1 MPEGISSRRISS
13 TEQTAEHTSYYTHY
27 SSDKSAC
34 SDLHNI
40 TYIIGGSG
48 VRLCDLPFKSCLG
61 GKSEK
66 YPYFSVLAK
75 YFCTMTA

>member
-13 TEQTAEHTSYYTHY
+13 TEQTAEHTPCYTHY

-34 SDLHNI
+34 SNLHNI
-40 TYIIGGSG
+40 TYIIGVSG
-48 VRLCDLPFKSCLG
+48 VRPCDLPFKSCLG

-66 YPYFSVLAK
+66 
-75 YFCTMTA
+75 